1 MSWEDAQEWQRKRA
15 RGSVGVKNSIEGGG
29 GLVDEAAANRVTDEQ
44 ARVMNPPWM
53 LVVAAD
59 QDCVAPRPWL
69 PQREGPQFSVCET
82 H

>member
-1 MSWEDAQEWQRKRA
+1 MAKEKGARLCRCQEFNRR
-15 RGSVGVKNSIEGGG
+15 GG
-29 GLVDEAAANRVTDEQ
+29 GLVDDEAANRVTDEQ